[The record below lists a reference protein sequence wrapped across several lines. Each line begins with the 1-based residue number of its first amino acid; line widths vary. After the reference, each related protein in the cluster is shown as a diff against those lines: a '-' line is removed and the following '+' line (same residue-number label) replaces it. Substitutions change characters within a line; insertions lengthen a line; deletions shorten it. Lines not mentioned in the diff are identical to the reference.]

1 MHIVIPDDYQNAI
14 GQLNCFKLLSGQTV
28 TVLNDS
34 AASVDDLAEKF
45 RDADCLVLTRERT
58 KITRELLSRL
68 PKLKL
73 ISQTGKAG
81 EHIDM
86 RACSEHKVAVA
97 EGIGSPIAPSEL
109 TWALIMASR
118 RNLCRSV
125 QDMKLGLWQT
135 NIGVALH
142 GQTLGIWGYGK
153 IGRLVAG
160 YGHAFGMKV
169 LVWGGEKSRKD
180 ALEHGYQAAASRAEF
195 FRDADVVSLHLRL
208 HADTRGIV
216 TLDDLRAMKSSALL
230 VNTSRAE
237 LLAPGALETA
247 LEEGKPGFAALDVY
261 LQEPI
266 FDPEFHLLQMP
277 NVICTPHLG
286 YVEKNGYELY
296 FEAAFKNVVD
306 FFAGQPKNI
315 ANSDALA

>member
-1 MHIVIPDDYQNAI
+1 MHIVIPDDYQSAI
-14 GQLNCFKLLSGQTV
+14 GQLNCFKLLSGHTV
-28 TVLNDS
+28 TVLHDS
-34 AASVDDLAEKF
+34 AANVDELAEKF
-45 RDADCLVLTRERT
+45 MDADCLVLTRERT
-58 KITRELLSRL
+58 KITRELLNRL

-86 RACSEHKVAVA
+86 RACSERKVAVA

-169 LVWGGEKSRKD
+169 LVWGSEKSRQA
-180 ALEHGYQAAASRAEF
+180 ALEHGYQAAASRTEF

-208 HADTRGIV
+208 HPDTRGIV

-237 LLAPGALETA
+237 LIAPGALETA
-247 LEEGKPGFAALDVY
+247 LKEGKPGFAALDVY

-266 FDPEFHLLQMP
+266 FDPAFHLLQMP

-315 ANSDALA
+315 ANPEVFV

>member
-1 MHIVIPDDYQNAI
+1 MHIVIPDDYQDAVR
-14 GQLNCFKLLSGQTV
+14 QLNCFKLLSGHTV
-28 TVLNDS
+28 TVLHDS
-34 AASVDDLAEKF
+34 ATGIDALAEKF
-45 RDADCLVLTRERT
+45 KDADCLVLTRERT
-58 KITRELLSRL
+58 KITRALLERL

-81 EHIDM
+81 EHIDL
-86 RACSEHKVAVA
+86 RACSERKVAVM
-97 EGIGSPIAPSEL
+97 EGMGSPIAPSEL

-160 YGHAFGMKV
+160 YGQAFGMKV
-169 LVWGGEKSRKD
+169 LVWGSENSRKA
-180 ALEHGYQAAASRAEF
+180 ALEHGYQAAATRTEF
-195 FRDADVVSLHLRL
+195 FRDADIVSLHLRL
-208 HADTRGIV
+208 HPDTRGIV
-216 TLDDLRAMKSSALL
+216 TLDDLRAMKASALL

-237 LLAPGALETA
+237 LIAAGALETA
-247 LEEGKPGFAALDVY
+247 LNEGKPGFAALDVY
-261 LQEPI
+261 AEEPVL
-266 FDPEFHLLQMP
+266 DPSFPLLQMA
-277 NVICTPHLG
+277 NVLCTPHLG

-296 FEAAFKNVVD
+296 FGAAFKNVVD
-306 FFAGQPKNI
+306 FCAGQSRNI
-315 ANSDALA
+315 ANPDALV